1 MLRLTIYMV
10 FTILCA
16 CKSNRRNVT
25 PTAPPLQKFDS
36 SIKLMVIS
44 SAQTSPYTETIYSG
58 SKFQVV
64 IQDKD
69 TIFMSTRDTT
79 FKTPEGYGVGGHFGS
94 LPKSLKKAVRKE
106 PGFIYWVSLKSGWR
120 LGFCEGSSCT
130 DHVPFDSSK
139 IDFIYKRK

>member
-1 MLRLTIYMV
+1 MV

-16 CKSNRRNVT
+16 CKSNKSIDT
-25 PTAPPLQKFDS
+25 QTTQPLQKFDS
-36 SIKLMVIS
+36 SIKLMQIAS
-44 SAQTSPYTETIYSG
+44 GQISPYSETIYGG

-69 TIFMSTRDTT
+69 TIFMYTRDTS

-94 LPKSLKKAVRKE
+94 LPKSLKKAVLKE